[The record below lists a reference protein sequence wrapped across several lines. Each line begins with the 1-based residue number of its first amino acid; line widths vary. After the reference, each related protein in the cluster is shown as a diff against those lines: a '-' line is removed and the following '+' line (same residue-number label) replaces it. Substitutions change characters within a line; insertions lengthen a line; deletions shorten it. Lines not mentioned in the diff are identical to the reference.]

1 MPRKAGWLKRI
12 PDIIR
17 ELKALPSPH
26 LDLAVIAKSFGV
38 TRRQALNLAHQ
49 LGLPPAQKRYRR
61 AYIIERSDLIAA
73 ISTRKLH
80 RAAAAERLRVS
91 GLAERLAEIRRDF
104 VARRVPVRLAQV
116 RERTLAELPATIRL
130 QRGELR
136 MTFKD
141 SQDFLQQIYT
151 LARVA
156 GHDFEALMLLLDAP
170 SANEPKRTFLRG
182 ISAASIYDNVGPWDP
197 PETPQNS
204 PGGGTGS

>member
-1 MPRKAGWLKRI
+1 MPRKAGWIKRI

-17 ELKALPSPH
+17 ELRALPSPH
-26 LDLAVIAKSFGV
+26 IDLAVIAKSFGV

-61 AYIIERSDLIAA
+61 AYIIERADLIAA
-73 ISTRKLH
+73 LSTKKLH
-80 RAAAAERLRVS
+80 RAAAAEKLRTS

-104 VARRVPVRLAQV
+104 VARRVPVKLAEV
-116 RERTLAELPATIRL
+116 RERTLAELPPTIRL
-130 QRGELR
+130 ERGRLQ

-156 GHDFEALMLLLDAP
+156 GHDFEALMLLLDPPRP
-170 SANEPKRTFLRG
+170 SALEEAFPRGLSQAALR
-182 ISAASIYDNVGPWDP
+182 AQL
-197 PETPQNS
+197 E
-204 PGGGTGS
+204 GGRK

>member
-1 MPRKAGWLKRI
+1 MPRKAGWIRRI

-26 LDLAVIAKSFGV
+26 LDLAVMAKSFGV

-80 RAAAAERLRVS
+80 RAAAAEKLRVS

-104 VARRVPVRLAQV
+104 VARRVPVRLAEV

-130 QRGELR
+130 ERGGLR

-156 GHDFEALMLLLDAP
+156 GHDFEALMLLLDP
-170 SANEPKRTFLRG
+170 PPTNVLEDTFPRG
-182 ISAASIYDNVGPWDP
+182 VAHAAVLAQV
-197 PETPQNS
+197 TRRR
-204 PGGGTGS
+204 